1 VSVPVAQ
8 ETDMPARLFIVAQRH
23 PELYEYLSSRFADET
38 DVTVVLDRR
47 LASRRRRA
55 LPAAAERRRT
65 ERRSR
70 PDVEAQLRTTS
81 LAVVTA
87 PSAAQPAGE
96 VRQWV
101 DTMQRGVAAIRGV
114 LDDRDRLQHEA
125 LAILQENEWLRAE
138 MDRSW
143 KELAAVDVSIA
154 RAIAIVNDLRAR
166 LRAARD
172 PDATA

>member
-1 VSVPVAQ
+1 VAQ
-8 ETDMPARLFIVAQRH
+8 ETDLPVRLFIVAQRH
-23 PELYEYLSSRFADET
+23 PELYEYLSSRFADEA
-38 DVTVVLDRR
+38 DVSVVLDRR
-47 LASRRRRA
+47 LAARRRRA

-70 PDVEAQLRTTS
+70 PDVDAQLRTTS

-87 PSAAQPAGE
+87 PSAAHPAGE

-114 LDDRDRLQHEA
+114 LDDRDRLQHA
-125 LAILQENEWLRAE
+125 TLVIFQENEWLRAE

-143 KELAAVDVSIA
+143 KELAEVDVSIA
-154 RAIAIVNDLRAR
+154 RAIAILTDLRAR
-166 LRAARD
+166 LRDERGPAA
-172 PDATA
+172 TG